1 LYIFLEAR
9 QAGPASGDPAKAG
22 DAIMPRLSDTELTQA
37 DDDTLVRQTLAGEQR
52 AFEILIMRYQTRVIA
67 ICARVAGAGYDD
79 AQDVAQEVFLRA
91 YTHLEQYQQGRS
103 CFAWLYRIAVNL
115 ALNRRKS
122 RPPAA
127 LHGAAAEIALSAM
140 GDPDPGGE
148 PAGQAERAE
157 RAQQVARAVA
167 ALPPDYATVI
177 ALRYGADLDY
187 SEIAATLELPMGTVK
202 ARLHRAK
209 ALLRPLLAP
218 LQDEGGTP

>member
-1 LYIFLEAR
+1 
-9 QAGPASGDPAKAG
+9 
-22 DAIMPRLSDTELTQA
+22 MPRLSDSELTQA

-52 AFEILIMRYQTRVIA
+52 AFEILIVRYQTRVIA

-103 CFAWLYRIAVNL
+103 FFAWLYGIAVNL

-122 RPPAA
+122 RPPAPMR
-127 LHGAAAEIALSAM
+127 GTAAEIALGAL
-140 GDPDPGGE
+140 GDSDPGGE
-148 PAGQAERAE
+148 PEGQAERAE
-157 RAQQVARAVA
+157 RAHQVARAVA

-209 ALLRPLLAP
+209 VLLRPLLAP
-218 LQDEGGTP
+218 LHDEGGTP

>member
-1 LYIFLEAR
+1 
-9 QAGPASGDPAKAG
+9 
-22 DAIMPRLSDTELTQA
+22 MPRLSDSELTQA
-37 DDDTLVRQTLAGEQR
+37 DDDTLVHQTLAGEQR

-79 AQDVAQEVFLRA
+79 AQDVAQEVFLRT
-91 YTHLEQYQQGRS
+91 YTHLDQYQQGRS
-103 CFAWLYRIAVNL
+103 FFAWLYRIAVNL

-122 RPPAA
+122 RPPATV
-127 LHGAAAEIALSAM
+127 HGIAAEVALSAM

-218 LQDEGGTP
+218 LHDEGGTP